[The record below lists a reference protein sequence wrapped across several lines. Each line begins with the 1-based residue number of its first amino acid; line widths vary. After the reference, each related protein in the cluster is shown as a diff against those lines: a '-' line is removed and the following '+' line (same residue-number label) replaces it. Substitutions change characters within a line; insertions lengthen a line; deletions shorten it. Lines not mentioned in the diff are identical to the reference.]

1 MLKGF
6 CSGEGKRLTMKT
18 NTTPLSLTSAVSA
31 LLIASFSMGN
41 SVVAQVQT
49 ADAGKPVVS
58 TKAKSSDS
66 KPAGV
71 NKTVEANKPAVV
83 AQPLRPNIR
92 DLERAIVEGE
102 QLIAKY
108 PDSDFTPTVM
118 FQLVELYVK
127 RSTHVYQQQMAA
139 YDSLL
144 KRYDGGE
151 IKTEPVMPRP
161 SYRPSIEMGYKIL
174 DKYPAAPFVDKVVY
188 RIAICHL
195 EENNLERAKEFFHKL
210 LAEYPKSG
218 YLLESHFRL
227 GEYYFDRRQY
237 VEAVN
242 HYSKLLNNWQ
252 NPFFDMALYKLAW
265 SYYNQN
271 DFSKAISTFIYL
283 IDDINLLDKAPN
295 TEILGKT
302 KTDLRK
308 ESIEYVAQCF
318 ADYGGARKAETF
330 MNQFGEKPYS
340 LEIFMRLAET
350 YQARNFYDEAIN
362 TLDAIL
368 RLWPYH
374 EQAPDFQNKIVSN
387 YLQAGDL
394 QKAEEAR
401 VKLVKNYGPGGAW
414 LGKFPEGP
422 AREKALA
429 SAEET
434 LLTLATEAQARG
446 QKEMSE
452 KSYRTAIERYSDFLQ
467 KFPKSPNA
475 GKVQYYQ
482 AECFYEIKDYANAAK
497 AYHQV
502 VMNFPNSEF
511 KADAAYNRILA
522 HLEELSTTQNTDT
535 TTFYLADFLGS
546 GKTDTLRVPNSIY
559 PNALVACND
568 FIKLL
573 PTSEKMPDILMKY
586 GESLFSLQKPDMAQ
600 RVYSKLIKDLPA
612 SSFVVQA
619 HLLNAQCAIQM
630 EQYLEAESWARTVV
644 EKYPDSTRQVERA
657 YRLINSAKFKLAEGF
672 KKKGDAMT
680 AAQAFDNIALSSNDS
695 TISEL
700 ALVEAALQYE
710 QGGNKDKAIDTY
722 EKLYYQ
728 FPHSK
733 RVDEALFKAAM
744 LCEESSNWTRAA
756 QNYLA
761 LVSLRA
767 TSPYAAKA
775 VFASAQCYENA
786 GLLENALKTYD
797 RYLATYKSDPGQY
810 LEALCRAG
818 EICYKRKDYQV
829 AANYFNNTIESYRR
843 YVRESQPVD
852 VYMAAQAQFLLG
864 EIHYET
870 YRQVNLEA
878 PLDKNLKRK
887 QALFNEVLNDYKE
900 AASYQVA
907 DWTTAASFKIGATFE
922 EFARFF
928 WESPRQ
934 QIAEDLMAKY
944 EEQLQQKIRPFKE
957 KAFAAYQSNVKQAE
971 ENGVNNQWVEQS
983 RQRMDALGVELG
995 IATPAHGVLPTSG
1008 AVEEKPKDNGEEG
1021 PINPSNTGNGE
1032 LR

>member
-1 MLKGF
+1 
-6 CSGEGKRLTMKT
+6 MKT
-18 NTTPLSLTSAVSA
+18 NTKQLSHASIFSA
-31 LLIASFSMGN
+31 LLLFYFYMGN
-41 SVVAQVQT
+41 SVTAQVRT
-49 ADAGKPVVS
+49 ADIG
-58 TKAKSSDS
+58 
-66 KPAGV
+66 
-71 NKTVEANKPAVV
+71 KPAVPAKANSRDGKTIAANKTAETNSPGSIV
-83 AQPLRPNIR
+83 QPLSPNIR
-92 DLERAIVEGE
+92 DLERAIAEGE

-127 RSTHVYQQQMAA
+127 RSAHAYQLKMAE

-144 KRYDGGE
+144 KRYDRGE

-174 DKYPAAPFVDKVVY
+174 DHYPAAPFIDKVVY

-210 LAEYPKSG
+210 LAEHPKSG

-227 GEYYFDRRQY
+227 GEYYFDHRQY
-237 VEAVN
+237 AEAVN

-283 IDDINLLDKAPN
+283 IDDINLVDKASN

-308 ESIEYVAQCF
+308 EAIEYVAQCF
-318 ADYGGARKAETF
+318 ADYGGARKAESF
-330 MNQFGEKPYS
+330 MTQFGEKPYS

-350 YQARNFYDEAIN
+350 YQSRNFYDEAIQ

-374 EQAPDFQNKIVSN
+374 EQAPDFQGKIVWN

-394 QKAEEAR
+394 GKAEEAR
-401 VKLVKNYGPGGAW
+401 IKLVKNYGPGGAW
-414 LGKFPEGP
+414 LAKFPEGP
-422 AREKALA
+422 TREKALA
-429 SAEET
+429 SAEEA

-452 KSYRTAIERYSDFLQ
+452 KSYRTAIERYGEFLQ

-482 AECFYEIKDYANAAK
+482 AECYYEIKDYANAAK

-502 VMNFPNSEF
+502 VANFPNSEF

-522 HLEELSTTQNTDT
+522 HFEELSAAQNTDT

-546 GKTDTLRVPNSIY
+546 GKADTLRVPNAIY
-559 PNALVACND
+559 PKALVACND

-573 PTSEKMPDILMKY
+573 PASEKMPDILMKY
-586 GESLFSLQKPDMAQ
+586 GESLFSLQQPAMAQ

-612 SSFVVQA
+612 SQFVVQA

-630 EQYLEAESWARTVV
+630 EKFFEAESWARAVV

-657 YRLINSAKFKLAEGF
+657 HRLINSAKFKLAEVF
-672 KKKGDAMT
+672 KKKGDAVT

-710 QGGNKDKAIDTY
+710 RAGNKDKAIDTY
-722 EKLYYQ
+722 EKLYYK

-761 LVSLRA
+761 LVSLNA
-767 TSPYAAKA
+767 NSPYAAKA

-829 AANYFNNTIESYRR
+829 AANYFNNTIEAYRR

-852 VYMAAQAQFLLG
+852 VYMPAQAQFLLG
-864 EIHYET
+864 EINYET
-870 YRQVNLEA
+870 YRRVNLEA

-887 QALFNEVLNDYKE
+887 QALFNEVLADYKE

-957 KAFAAYQSNVKQAE
+957 KAFATYQSNVKMAE

-983 RQRMDALGVELG
+983 RQRMEALSVELG
-995 IATPAHGVLPTSG
+995 ITAPANGVMPTSG
-1008 AVEEKPKDNGEEG
+1008 AVEEKPKDTGEEG
-1021 PINPSNTGNGE
+1021 TINQSNTGNGE
-1032 LR
+1032 SI